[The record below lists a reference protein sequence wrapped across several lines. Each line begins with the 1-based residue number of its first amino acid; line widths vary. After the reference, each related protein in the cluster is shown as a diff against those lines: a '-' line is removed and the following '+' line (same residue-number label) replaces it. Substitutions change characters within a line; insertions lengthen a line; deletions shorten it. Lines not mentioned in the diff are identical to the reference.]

1 MKITKTK
8 YAAASFGAAMTSLY
22 AAPELNAQLVDLSFS
37 PNTVPFVNLNAEE
50 NYPGEQIDLVTGAV
64 NDLVIRGYNNLPV
77 FGAPI
82 ALIFEGFANVG
93 SLNTTGGVLEAGDV
107 FDRMNS
113 VLDAGDRLQFPS
125 TMGVQYFGFV
135 TDDGDL
141 GWFSVCLLYTSPSP
155 RDGLLSRMP
164 SSA

>member
-37 PNTVPFVNLNAEE
+37 PNTVPFVNLDAEA
-50 NYPGEQIDLVTGAV
+50 NYPGDQIDLVAGAV
-64 NDLVIRGYNNLPV
+64 NDLVIFGYNNLPLY
-77 FGAPI
+77 GAPVT
-82 ALIFEGFANVG
+82 LIFDGFSNVG

-107 FDRMNS
+107 FDGMNS
-113 VLDAGDRLQFPS
+113 A
-125 TMGVQYFGFV
+125 
-135 TDDGDL
+135 
-141 GWFSVCLLYTSPSP
+141 CLLYTSPSP
-155 RDGLLSRMP
+155 RDATLSRMP